1 MITGSICC
9 LYRNSGA
16 IAVQAPQVVIAG
28 ERTPMVRKGVLETA
42 QKVLLVAMV
51 FIVLIIGY
59 LSWQALRPQDDT
71 TAWGLP
77 SPVPTAT
84 LGPTSE
90 PSPKVGIVAGHYGFD
105 SGAIC
110 PDGLQEVEI
119 TFAIA
124 EKVVALL
131 RRKGY
136 QVELLGEFDEAILG
150 YQADAFVSLH
160 ADSCDIAGASGFK
173 VARVTHSAVPEEE
186 DHLVECLWDEYEK
199 WTGLARHEDSITSD
213 MRQYHAFR
221 KIDPETPGAII
232 EMGFMLDDRNILLY
246 EQQKVARGI
255 ASGVIC
261 FLEDSSSE

>member
-1 MITGSICC
+1 
-9 LYRNSGA
+9 
-16 IAVQAPQVVIAG
+16 
-28 ERTPMVRKGVLETA
+28 MVRKGVLEAA
-42 QKVLLVAMV
+42 QKVLLVVML
-51 FIVLIIGY
+51 FIVLTIGY
-59 LSWQALRPQDDT
+59 LSWRALHLPDDT
-71 TAWGLP
+71 AALELP
-77 SPVPTAT
+77 SPVPTVI
-84 LGPTSE
+84 LVPTSE
-90 PSPKVGIVAGHYGFD
+90 PPLRVGIVAGHYGFD

-119 TFAIA
+119 NLAIA

-160 ADSCDIAGASGFK
+160 ADSCDIPGASGFK
-173 VARVTHSAVPEEE
+173 VARVTNSAVPEEE
-186 DHLVECLWDEYEK
+186 DRLVECLWDEYEK
-199 WTGLARHEDSITSD
+199 WTGLARHEDSITPH

-246 EQQKVARGI
+246 EQDKVARGI
-255 ASGVIC
+255 ASSVIC
-261 FLEDSSSE
+261 FLEGGSRE